1 MMHRTFRLTGLLAC
15 LLTASALLGACNR
28 RDDAQTTGDMN
39 PASAPDT
46 GTAGTMGTTPGAMS
60 GTGTDNPGGT
70 AGATGSGDTS
80 GSTGTTG
87 NTGSGMGTGTGGDAT
102 APGAAPAP
110 STVTPGASS
119 QAPLSAQDQAFARA
133 ATEAGLYEVA
143 VAQLAVERAE
153 HPDVKSMATTL
164 VDDHGSANNRLA
176 QLVGTRM
183 SLPNAVPA
191 AKRQVIE
198 RLGKAK
204 GQEFD
209 RQFIR
214 QVGLQD
220 HQADIDLFQ
229 KAEGQLTDSSMKE
242 FVQTTLPTLR
252 HHLSMAQDVA
262 RKLGVKTT

>member
-1 MMHRTFRLTGLLAC
+1 
-15 LLTASALLGACNR
+15 
-28 RDDAQTTGDMN
+28 
-39 PASAPDT
+39 
-46 GTAGTMGTTPGAMS
+46 
-60 GTGTDNPGGT
+60 
-70 AGATGSGDTS
+70 
-80 GSTGTTG
+80 
-87 NTGSGMGTGTGGDAT
+87 
-102 APGAAPAP
+102 
-110 STVTPGASS
+110 
-119 QAPLSAQDQAFARA
+119 
-133 ATEAGLYEVA
+133 
-143 VAQLAVERAE
+143 
-153 HPDVKSMATTL
+153 
-164 VDDHGSANNRLA
+164 
-176 QLVGTRM
+176 
-183 SLPNAVPA
+183 VPA